1 MKAITSQK
9 VAYVAIRAREI
20 DAKVARWDSPGD
32 AATPETV
39 LESRPGDATETELRE
54 FISGLNRDEQAELV
68 AIMWIGRGTFE
79 ASEMDDAV
87 MTAIQ
92 EATTPT
98 ADYLLGVPHLADHLE
113 DGLEKLGIDP
123 NDEEDSLY

>member
-32 AATPETV
+32 VASPETV
-39 LESRPGDATETELRE
+39 LESRPGDATEAELRE

-79 ASEMDDAV
+79 ADEMNEAV
-87 MTAIQ
+87 STAIQ

-98 ADYLLGVPHLADHLE
+98 ADYLLGVPNLADYLE

-123 NDEEDSLY
+123 NNEEDSLY